1 MTISD
6 AVRARVRKRADY
18 ACEFCGVR
26 EVDSG
31 GELTM
36 DHYQPKFKGGNDDLD
51 NLLYCCQRCNQY
63 KLDYWPVRAGDL
75 PLWNPRQNNA
85 SKHFIELDDGKL
97 YPLTSIGA
105 FTINRLRLNR
115 PPLIAHRIRERQLAE
130 DARRLARQQEAV
142 RLLENLNRQFSAL
155 VEEQQRL
162 LEELGELLRFLLGSR
177 K

>member
-97 YPLTSIGA
+97 YPLTSIGT

-115 PPLIAHRIRERQLAE
+115 PPFNSTSYSGTSTC
-130 DARRLARQQEAV
+130 RRRASFGAPAGGCP
-142 RLLENLNRQFSAL
+142 FA
-155 VEEQQRL
+155 
-162 LEELGELLRFLLGSR
+162 GEPQSSIFRAC
-177 K
+177 